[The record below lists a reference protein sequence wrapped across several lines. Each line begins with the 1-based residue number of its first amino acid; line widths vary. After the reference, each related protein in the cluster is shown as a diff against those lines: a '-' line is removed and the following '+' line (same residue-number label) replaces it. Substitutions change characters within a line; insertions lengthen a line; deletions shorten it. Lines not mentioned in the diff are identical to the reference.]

1 MGRLPSRRSSF
12 KGRGRVW
19 VAPPLCPSSLLKGAE
34 PLGPQS
40 EAGGGC
46 LIWPLPGAGG
56 TAHHVHYHQGAQ
68 QAGRAAPHRC
78 AGRAG
83 RRDVLTAGSRRLTAP
98 SAPAR
103 RSHTAAGGEQAWRAP
118 EMPAA
123 GAADRAT
130 RAPAALG
137 TDSGTLAPC
146 KVSQAAGH
154 EGDLGEG

>member
-1 MGRLPSRRSSF
+1 MGRS
-12 KGRGRVW
+12 
-19 VAPPLCPSSLLKGAE
+19 APPCPSSLLKGAV

-46 LIWPLPGAGG
+46 LIWLLPGAGG

-83 RRDVLTAGSRRLTAP
+83 RRDVLTADPRRLTAP

-123 GAADRAT
+123 RAADRAT
-130 RAPAALG
+130 RARAALG
-137 TDSGTLAPC
+137 TASGTLAPC
-146 KVSQAAGH
+146 KVSGVAGH